1 MPENEVLEGYLP
13 NYMTSF
19 KIGPSKEKLYELAEG
34 IQSVE
39 PANDEETEDYAYYS
53 HKGGKETDVT
63 SVSRSESFK
72 GHRTYKN
79 DQAQEF
85 IRDGLNSPGQG
96 RKCYFEVT
104 EPDGRVVEGPASFS
118 GIVHRGGDA
127 NSRGNFEVTVTFEG
141 LPKDSKADTPSA

>member
-1 MPENEVLEGYLP
+1 MPETTVLEGFLP
-13 NYMTSF
+13 NYMTKF
-19 KIGPSKEKLYELAEG
+19 EIGATKETLFEMAEG

-39 PANDEETEDYAYYS
+39 PANDEETEDYTYYS

-79 DQAQEF
+79 DEAQEF
-85 IRDGLNSPGQG
+85 IRNGLNSPGQG
-96 RKCYFEVT
+96 RKCYFRVI
-104 EPDGRVVEGPASFS
+104 EPDGRIVEGPASFS

-127 NSRGNFEVTVTFEG
+127 NSRGNFEVTVTFDG
-141 LPKDSKADTPSA
+141 LPEDKLPSN